1 MNFDVRIIWCQLII
15 KSAMKDL
22 TLLAFYSDGGINVN
36 KQQAIS
42 ESSRYGMCFRVSI
55 QSEF

>member
-1 MNFDVRIIWCQLII
+1 MNFDVRIIWCQLNI

-22 TLLAFYSDGGINVN
+22 TLLAFYSNGGINVN
-36 KQQAIS
+36 KQQAKRIHP
-42 ESSRYGMCFRVSI
+42 GLCFRVSL